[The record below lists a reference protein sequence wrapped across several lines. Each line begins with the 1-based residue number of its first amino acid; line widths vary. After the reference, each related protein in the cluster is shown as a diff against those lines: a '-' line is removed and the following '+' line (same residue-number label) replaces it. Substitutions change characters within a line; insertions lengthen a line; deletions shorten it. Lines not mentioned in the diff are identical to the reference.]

1 MTVCQFR
8 HVHTLMFESR
18 ASHVV
23 DSLGVAHVLTD
34 KRRTGR
40 EESLYA
46 NRRETVPRVINS

>member
-1 MTVCQFR
+1 VTVCQFR